1 MDHSIFTAEE
11 ASKLPLYKG
20 CTVYINV
27 HCGGMPTVRA
37 VEVSDVAFECF
48 VSRVRI
54 EYINHRFR
62 TIDNGYLNHTVFLT
76 YQDAAKHACH
86 DYVKEIE
93 RLEQQLETKKKKLA
107 ELMASIEKNEV
118 PVS

>member
-1 MDHSIFTAEE
+1 MNSIFTAEE

-20 CTVYINV
+20 CTVFINV

-37 VEVSDVAFECF
+37 VEVSDVCLRMFRFSCQN
-48 VSRVRI
+48 RI
-54 EYINHRFR
+54 HNHRFR

-86 DYVKEIE
+86 DYVEEIE
-93 RLEQQLETKKKKLA
+93 RLEQLLETKKKKLA

>member
-1 MDHSIFTAEE
+1 
-11 ASKLPLYKG
+11 
-20 CTVYINV
+20 
-27 HCGGMPTVRA
+27 MPTVRA

-86 DYVKEIE
+86 DYVEEIE
-93 RLEQQLETKKKKLA
+93 RLEQLLETKKKKLA

-118 PVS
+118 PCQLGIDIIGTAWYKESATTSFCLDCKLFGF